1 MCIMLLASRKHDCV
15 DILLNKCIIEH
26 FTVLLIAHVIDI
38 YWTIS
43 FVEHFTVLFHWCT
56 EQLSLLDISLS
67 YWSHKC
73 FIEHFTVLLNFNV
86 LMTIVLF
93 NISLSWNANETF
105 IFVYLREI
113 LYLQQ
118 ACICCISEY
127 KCNKLTIP
135 LYSIILL
142 GFLKKSYFSLSHKQC
157 TFLSC

>member
-1 MCIMLLASRKHDCV
+1 MIVLISYWISV
-15 DILLNKCIIEH
+15 LLN
-26 FTVLLIAHVIDI
+26 
-38 YWTIS
+38 
-43 FVEHFTVLFHWCT
+43 
-56 EQLSLLDISLS
+56 ISLS
-67 YWSHKC
+67 YWLDISLMIYTEQLVLLNISLSYFIGVLSNYLYWTFHC
-73 FIEHFTVLLNFNV
+73 LIDHTSVIEHFTVLLNFSV
-86 LMTIVLF
+86 LITIVLF

-127 KCNKLTIP
+127 KCNKLTIR

>member
-26 FTVLLIAHVIDI
+26 FTILLIGHFIDDI

-56 EQLSLLDISLS
+56 DL
-67 YWSHKC
+67 YWTFHCLIDHTSV
-73 FIEHFTVLLNFNV
+73 IEHFTVLLNFNV

-127 KCNKLTIP
+127 KCNKLTIR

>member
-1 MCIMLLASRKHDCV
+1 MSLM
-15 DILLNKCIIEH
+15 
-26 FTVLLIAHVIDI
+26 I
-38 YWTIS
+38 Y
-43 FVEHFTVLFHWCT
+43 T
-56 EQLSLLDISLS
+56 EQLVLLNISLS
-67 YWSHKC
+67 Y
-73 FIEHFTVLLNFNV
+73 FIGVLSNYLYWTFYCLTDHTSVIGHFTVLLNFNV
-86 LMTIVLF
+86 LMIIVLF
-93 NISLSWNANETF
+93 SISLSCNANETF

>member
-1 MCIMLLASRKHDCV
+1 MLISYWISV
-15 DILLNKCIIEH
+15 LLN
-26 FTVLLIAHVIDI
+26 
-38 YWTIS
+38 
-43 FVEHFTVLFHWCT
+43 
-56 EQLSLLDISLS
+56 ISLS
-67 YWSHKC
+67 YWLHMSLMIYTEQLVLLNISLSYFIGVLSNYLYWTFHC
-73 FIEHFTVLLNFNV
+73 LIDHTSVIEHFTVLLNFNV

-127 KCNKLTIP
+127 KCNKLTIH

-142 GFLKKSYFSLSHKQC
+142 GFLKKGL
-157 TFLSC
+157 FLFVSQTMHMP